1 MSRGKHKT
9 TDIVLTQRPRHV
21 DGLDINPVEDGFMIY
36 RPDTDRVHYLN
47 HTAVLI
53 LELSNGR
60 NTPARIATPVLATF
74 SMEGLSPEA
83 AWAQAANCSNMTTS
97 ECCRF
102 AAEITIA
109 IAQLG
114 AGCCSGGP
122 AAPTEPTPTPPGFFF
137 LPPEIQALL
146 VGQLGKAQTLMA
158 EGLDKGNGDCTN
170 PPA

>member
-60 NTPARIATPVLATF
+60 NTPARIAALLKNAYGLPEAPEHDVNETLLKMAD
-74 SMEGLSPEA
+74 EGLIRRASPGRPRPRNA
-83 AWAQAANCSNMTTS
+83 TRTQ
-97 ECCRF
+97 RRR
-102 AAEITIA
+102 
-109 IAQLG
+109 
-114 AGCCSGGP
+114 
-122 AAPTEPTPTPPGFFF
+122 
-137 LPPEIQALL
+137 
-146 VGQLGKAQTLMA
+146 
-158 EGLDKGNGDCTN
+158 
-170 PPA
+170 